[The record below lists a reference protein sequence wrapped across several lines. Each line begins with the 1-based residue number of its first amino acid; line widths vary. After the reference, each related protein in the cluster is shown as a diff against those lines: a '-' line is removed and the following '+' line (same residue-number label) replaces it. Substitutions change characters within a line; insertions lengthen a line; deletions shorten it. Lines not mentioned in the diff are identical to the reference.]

1 MRKHC
6 LLARAMSTDMQDYPQ
21 KGVRRFWPNV
31 RRILLLG
38 HLAGAQER
46 DARWRDWAATHHQ
59 ANESADS
66 NGPGATL
73 GEAATLLAAS
83 AAVYLLIAILIGVL
97 TRSA

>member
-1 MRKHC
+1 
-6 LLARAMSTDMQDYPQ
+6 MQDYPQ
-21 KGVRRFWPNV
+21 KGVRRFWLNA

-38 HLAGAQER
+38 HLTGAEER
-46 DARWRDWAATHHQ
+46 NARWRDWAAPHQ
-59 ANESADS
+59 SARSLDDR

-83 AAVYLLIAILIGVL
+83 AAIYLLIAILIGIL